1 MSTQELIDYIKL
13 HTSRG
18 VTKESIISVLRN
30 AGWQETDIHEAYE
43 KNSPPPIPATPPSSP
58 SPVPPPPP
66 VYKPNILLGAIST
79 ICIIVGIGGA
89 LYYLYQNPTL
99 QTILAK
105 QFQKQPSV
113 TPTPTPFLS
122 PTIQNSLLEPTP
134 FESTSAGF
142 LLTPPKSW
150 RIDTSGQFGTLVF
163 FFSNVTEKEGENPFT
178 PNINVTS
185 ESIEGTDLDT
195 YMKAVKEKLPAT
207 FTEYKLVE
215 EAKITVNG
223 LPATKIIA
231 TFTQGVYHIQNI
243 QMILIRAGKAYIIT
257 GTTLANSWEKD
268 KEVLQSSIL
277 TFKL

>member
-1 MSTQELIDYIKL
+1 MSNQELVDYITL

-18 VTKESIISVLRN
+18 VAKESILSVLRD
-30 AGWQETDIHEAYE
+30 AGWQETDIREAYE
-43 KNSPPPIPATPPSSP
+43 KNTPPPIPAPPPSSP

-66 VYKPNILLGAIST
+66 KYKPNIFLGAVST
-79 ICIIVGIGGA
+79 ICIIAGIGGA
-89 LYYLYQNPTL
+89 LYYLYQNPTI
-99 QTILAK
+99 QTIVAK
-105 QFQKQPSV
+105 QFQKQSSTL
-113 TPTPTPFLS
+113 TPTAVPS
-122 PTIQNSLLEPTP
+122 PIIQNSLLEPTP

-185 ESIEGTDLDT
+185 ESIEGIDLDT

-243 QMILIRAGKAYIIT
+243 QTILIRAGKAYIIT

-268 KEVLQSSIL
+268 KEILQSSML